1 MILVNA
7 AALSCNLKQSETV
20 SNVHY
25 ICHLFRTTTEG
36 CRAPGT
42 WKGAWQ
48 TKRVKQVAMAGVVEA
63 IVPRY
68 SGEEETTTILTTSLL
83 TYTHS
88 SAHFLFTAELNTL
101 WEKVG
106 SV

>member
-1 MILVNA
+1 M
-7 AALSCNLKQSETV
+7 
-20 SNVHY
+20 
-25 ICHLFRTTTEG
+25 
-36 CRAPGT
+36 
-42 WKGAWQ
+42 
-48 TKRVKQVAMAGVVEA
+48 KQVAMAGVVEA

-101 WEKVG
+101 WGKVG